1 MDTGN
6 SDADWP
12 SALKFMGGFYAMRG
26 SEPLLRAQTMSVGPS
41 PHTRLSDDEIDALAD
56 LVDLIDGRTDVPVSL
71 EGLDGFITA
80 LACSPRT
87 IPAEEYFPVLFV
99 RDDGLD
105 AIFEDEADMVRFLAL
120 FDRRRNEIARALA
133 APIED

>member
-1 MDTGN
+1 
-6 SDADWP
+6 
-12 SALKFMGGFYAMRG
+12 
-26 SEPLLRAQTMSVGPS
+26 MSVPPS

-56 LVDLIDGRTDVPVSL
+56 LVDLIDERTDVPVSL

-87 IPAEEYFPVLFV
+87 IPAEEYFPVLFD

-120 FDRRRNEIARALA
+120 FARRRNEIARALA
-133 APIED
+133 APIEALTAPRALSPKIMDWNGQLTELQPAEARS